1 MSRRTGPCRCGQPN
15 VLVDRTGAAF
25 PLLPAYGH
33 RTEIQNSKPLYL
45 ADRPE
50 HRRLGL
56 AYARSP
62 LHHGDSGGMRVRR
75 AKTIWMPRPAAGDF
89 TRGFTNGELNNQ
101 MAAWIDARW
110 FWTLLILTLCGE
122 FLLPCLLA
130 RKDPAY
136 RPGTMA
142 VSVLGR
148 RGGPVARVYRLWLAW
163 LGIWLLTTA
172 AVYAV
177 GAAPA
182 SRWLAAGLAVS
193 LGGFALGAGILAA
206 LFPTGLTKDLS
217 DRSALIHGIA
227 SALGFFAL
235 LFLPLWQA
243 LLALETDSPV
253 MAWACFAALG
263 LALVFFTLFVLS
275 DKDRFQGTAVAR
287 EGLWEQLCLA
297 AMYVPLLLDAIV
309 HLISAP

>member
-1 MSRRTGPCRCGQPN
+1 
-15 VLVDRTGAAF
+15 
-25 PLLPAYGH
+25 
-33 RTEIQNSKPLYL
+33 
-45 ADRPE
+45 
-50 HRRLGL
+50 
-56 AYARSP
+56 
-62 LHHGDSGGMRVRR
+62 
-75 AKTIWMPRPAAGDF
+75 
-89 TRGFTNGELNNQ
+89 
-101 MAAWIDARW
+101 MAAWIDTRW

-182 SRWLAAGLAVS
+182 SRWLAAGLAVF

-217 DRSALIHGIA
+217 DPSALIHGIA

-309 HLISAP
+309 HLVSAPELYRPLHGILH

>member
-1 MSRRTGPCRCGQPN
+1 
-15 VLVDRTGAAF
+15 
-25 PLLPAYGH
+25 
-33 RTEIQNSKPLYL
+33 
-45 ADRPE
+45 
-50 HRRLGL
+50 
-56 AYARSP
+56 
-62 LHHGDSGGMRVRR
+62 
-75 AKTIWMPRPAAGDF
+75 
-89 TRGFTNGELNNQ
+89 

-217 DRSALIHGIA
+217 DPSALIHGIA

-235 LFLPLWQA
+235 LFLPLWRA

-275 DKDRFQGTAVAR
+275 DKDRFQGTLWPVRVFGNSSAWRPCMFPCCWMQSSTWFLPLSCTALRTEPYTDKSRDASVRPSA
-287 EGLWEQLCLA
+287 GLVSCIQWG
-297 AMYVPLLLDAIV
+297 
-309 HLISAP
+309 

>member
-1 MSRRTGPCRCGQPN
+1 
-15 VLVDRTGAAF
+15 
-25 PLLPAYGH
+25 
-33 RTEIQNSKPLYL
+33 
-45 ADRPE
+45 
-50 HRRLGL
+50 
-56 AYARSP
+56 
-62 LHHGDSGGMRVRR
+62 
-75 AKTIWMPRPAAGDF
+75 
-89 TRGFTNGELNNQ
+89 

-142 VSVLGR
+142 VSVL
-148 RGGPVARVYRLWLAW
+148 
-163 LGIWLLTTA
+163 
-172 AVYAV
+172 
-177 GAAPA
+177 AAPA